1 MESTINNEEI
11 EYDQKGDFVP
21 VFIPDESSSKHTYT
35 PNNSPET
42 KSTNDN
48 KEIEYDQKEDF
59 DPISIPDNNNS
70 KHTYTPY
77 ETMTMLLDEDG
88 ETVVTIG
95 GGDIET
101 FSGCYLTIQVDDDM
115 QYRNNIQRQN
125 DIQISL
131 DEKSDTKS
139 AEDNSLILA
148 APKCYLFLRTT
159 AKQRNHC
166 KRI

>member
-1 MESTINNEEI
+1 MNN
-11 EYDQKGDFVP
+11 
-21 VFIPDESSSKHTYT
+21 
-35 PNNSPET
+35 N
-42 KSTNDN
+42 STNDN

-148 APKCYLFLRTT
+148 APKCYLYIPADYSKAEKSLQKDLAAASKELAALAEEVTILTISTQSMDLR
-159 AKQRNHC
+159 
-166 KRI
+166 